1 MTAAH
6 SVQFPT
12 QANYK
17 GNGYKLSAQPFLGSF
32 GRTSNSYDWLMVLKA
47 TINQSQ
53 GLLVHQTIPEI
64 TSWRTA
70 LRTAAPN
77 ACRLFS
83 QAVSLLRFCR
93 TEEKKDGGKCERKLA
108 QNGFCSDKNKSEM
121 MIILNHQHKKK
132 LERNFVIVLNV
143 TL

>member
-1 MTAAH
+1 
-6 SVQFPT
+6 
-12 QANYK
+12 
-17 GNGYKLSAQPFLGSF
+17 
-32 GRTSNSYDWLMVLKA
+32 MVLKA

-64 TSWRTA
+64 TSWCTA

-93 TEEKKDGGKCERKLA
+93 TEVKKDGGKCERKLA
-108 QNGFCSDKNKSEM
+108 QNGFCSDKNKSEI
-121 MIILNHQHKKK
+121 MITLNHQHKKK
-132 LERNFVIVLNV
+132 ELERTFVIVLNV